1 MDHER
6 IAARIEHVSMA
17 TGIVAGL
24 SAAAAA
30 MAEPTGLSAFGV
42 WLGLVDEP
50 LIVRLAPIFGWLAT
64 ATGTLSGAAY
74 FIAQWQKRRFR
85 KQTAARASASGLSGL
100 SAEDDGQAGS

>member
-6 IAARIEHVSMA
+6 IAARIEHLSMA

-30 MAEPTGLSAFGV
+30 AVQPTGLSAFGV

-50 LIVRLAPIFGWLAT
+50 LIVTLAPIFGWLAT
-64 ATGTLSGAAY
+64 AAGTLSGSAY
-74 FIAQWQKRRFR
+74 FLAQWQKRRFR
-85 KQTAARASASGLSGL
+85 KQAAAKSATTDL
-100 SAEDDGQAGS
+100 SAVPAKDDT

>member
-30 MAEPTGLSAFGV
+30 VQPTGLSAFGV
-42 WLGLVDEP
+42 WLGLVDQP
-50 LIVRLAPIFGWLAT
+50 LIVTLAPIFGWLAT
-64 ATGTLSGAAY
+64 AAGTLSGTAY

-85 KQTAARASASGLSGL
+85 KHAAAKSAKTDLSVVQ
-100 SAEDDGQAGS
+100 AKDDT